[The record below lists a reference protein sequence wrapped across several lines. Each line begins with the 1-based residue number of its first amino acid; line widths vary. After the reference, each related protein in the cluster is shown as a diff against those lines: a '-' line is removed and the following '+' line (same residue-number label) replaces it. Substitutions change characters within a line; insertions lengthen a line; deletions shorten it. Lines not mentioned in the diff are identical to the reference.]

1 MGIASFSC
9 VAEKAEMRC
18 PIYTTQLA
26 GVSLKIEIHIF
37 LNRRGGGGGGS
48 GAPHY
53 GPKHQN
59 LFKNH
64 VSLSIKCVTDLEV

>member
-26 GVSLKIEIHIF
+26 GVSLKIEIHIS
-37 LNRRGGGGGGS
+37 LNRSGGL
-48 GAPHY
+48 ATAAVVAT
-53 GPKHQN
+53 QRRTM
-59 LFKNH
+59 
-64 VSLSIKCVTDLEV
+64 V

>member
-37 LNRRGGGGGGS
+37 LNREAAVAAAVAAA
-48 GAPHY
+48 GAAAGAHY

-64 VSLSIKCVTDLEV
+64 V

>member
-48 GAPHY
+48 GVAHH
-53 GPKHQN
+53 G
-59 LFKNH
+59 
-64 VSLSIKCVTDLEV
+64 S

>member
-37 LNRRGGGGGGS
+37 LNREAAVAAA
-48 GAPHY
+48 GAAAGAHY

-59 LFKNH
+59 LFKTMSNYIPN
-64 VSLSIKCVTDLEV
+64 V

>member
-1 MGIASFSC
+1 MGIPSFSY

-37 LNRRGGGGGGS
+37 LNRRGGGDGGS
-48 GAPHY
+48 GVAHY
-53 GPKHQN
+53 GPKHHN

-64 VSLSIKCVTDLEV
+64 V